1 MAKADSIID
10 ALEKYFIG
18 CELLKDGALRV
29 DYLGEKPVEYT
40 IEVLPCDPV
49 VKRYLGGSTVRQY
62 LFAFG
67 SREFYSQE
75 RLQNIQ
81 NSAFY
86 ELLADWVET
95 RSMSGILPELPDGM
109 EAQQLEVV
117 SSGYLFDGSMTN
129 ARYQIQLRLLYFK
142 EEQTWTQAEMLS
154 KDISLPTT

>member
-117 SSGYLFDGSMTN
+117 SSGYLFDGSMAN

-142 EEQTWTQAEMLS
+142 EA
-154 KDISLPTT
+154 

>member
-1 MAKADSIID
+1 MAKAESIID

-86 ELLADWVET
+86 ERLADWVET
-95 RSMSGILPELPDGM
+95 RSMSGVLPELPDGM

-129 ARYQIQLRLLYFK
+129 ARYQIQLRLLYFR
-142 EEQTWTQAEMLS
+142 EA
-154 KDISLPTT
+154 

>member
-49 VKRYLGGSTVRQY
+49 VKRYLGGSTVRKY

-142 EEQTWTQAEMLS
+142 EA
-154 KDISLPTT
+154 

>member
-1 MAKADSIID
+1 MAKADSIIN

-40 IEVLPCDPV
+40 VEVLPCDPV

-86 ELLADWVET
+86 ERLADWVET
-95 RSMSGILPELPDGM
+95 KSMSGVLPELPDGM

-142 EEQTWTQAEMLS
+142 EA
-154 KDISLPTT
+154 

>member
-1 MAKADSIID
+1 MAKAESIID

-29 DYLGEKPVEYT
+29 DYLWEKPVEYT

-86 ELLADWVET
+86 ERLADWVET

-142 EEQTWTQAEMLS
+142 EA
-154 KDISLPTT
+154 

>member
-86 ELLADWVET
+86 ERLADWVET
-95 RSMSGILPELPDGM
+95 KSMSGVLPELPDGM
-109 EAQQLEVV
+109 EAQRLEVV

-142 EEQTWTQAEMLS
+142 EA
-154 KDISLPTT
+154 

>member
-49 VKRYLGGSTVRQY
+49 VKRYLGGSTVQQY

-86 ELLADWVET
+86 ERLADWVET
-95 RSMSGILPELPDGM
+95 KSMSGVLPELPDGM

-142 EEQTWTQAEMLS
+142 EA
-154 KDISLPTT
+154 

>member
-1 MAKADSIID
+1 MAKAESIID

-86 ELLADWVET
+86 ERLADWVET
-95 RSMSGILPELPDGM
+95 RSMSGVLPELPDGM

-117 SSGYLFDGSMTN
+117 SSGYLFDGSMIN

-142 EEQTWTQAEMLS
+142 EA
-154 KDISLPTT
+154 

>member
-49 VKRYLGGSTVRQY
+49 VKRYLRGSTVRQY

-142 EEQTWTQAEMLS
+142 EA
-154 KDISLPTT
+154 

>member
-10 ALEKYFIG
+10 SLEKYFIG

-86 ELLADWVET
+86 ERLADWVET

-142 EEQTWTQAEMLS
+142 EA
-154 KDISLPTT
+154 

>member
-1 MAKADSIID
+1 MAKANSIID

-40 IEVLPCDPV
+40 IEVLPCEPV

-67 SREFYSQE
+67 SREYYSQE

-86 ELLADWVET
+86 ERLADWVET
-95 RSMSGILPELPDGM
+95 RSMSCILPELPDGM
-109 EAQQLEVV
+109 EAQKLEVV

-142 EEQTWTQAEMLS
+142 EA
-154 KDISLPTT
+154 

>member
-1 MAKADSIID
+1 MEKAESIID

-86 ELLADWVET
+86 ERLADWVET
-95 RSMSGILPELPDGM
+95 RSMSGVLPELPDGM

-142 EEQTWTQAEMLS
+142 EA
-154 KDISLPTT
+154 

>member
-1 MAKADSIID
+1 MAKADSIIN

-86 ELLADWVET
+86 ERLADWVET
-95 RSMSGILPELPDGM
+95 KSMSGVLPELPDGM

-142 EEQTWTQAEMLS
+142 EA
-154 KDISLPTT
+154 

>member
-1 MAKADSIID
+1 MAKAESIID

-86 ELLADWVET
+86 ERLADWVET
-95 RSMSGILPELPDGM
+95 RSMSGVLPELPDGM
-109 EAQQLEVV
+109 GAQLLEVV

-142 EEQTWTQAEMLS
+142 EA
-154 KDISLPTT
+154 

>member
-1 MAKADSIID
+1 MAKAESIID

-86 ELLADWVET
+86 ERLADWVET

-142 EEQTWTQAEMLS
+142 EA
-154 KDISLPTT
+154 

>member
-49 VKRYLGGSTVRQY
+49 VKRYLGGNTVRQY

-86 ELLADWVET
+86 ERLADWVET

-142 EEQTWTQAEMLS
+142 EA
-154 KDISLPTT
+154 

>member
-86 ELLADWVET
+86 ERLADWVET

-109 EAQQLEVV
+109 EARQLEVV

-142 EEQTWTQAEMLS
+142 EA
-154 KDISLPTT
+154 

>member
-1 MAKADSIID
+1 MAKADSIIN

-95 RSMSGILPELPDGM
+95 RSLSGILPELPDGM

-142 EEQTWTQAEMLS
+142 EA
-154 KDISLPTT
+154 

>member
-86 ELLADWVET
+86 ERLADWVESK
-95 RSMSGILPELPDGM
+95 SMSGVLPELPDGM

-142 EEQTWTQAEMLS
+142 EA
-154 KDISLPTT
+154 

>member
-1 MAKADSIID
+1 MAKAESIID

-86 ELLADWVET
+86 ERLADWVET
-95 RSMSGILPELPDGM
+95 RSMSGVLPELPDGM

-117 SSGYLFDGSMTN
+117 SSGYLFDGLMTN

-142 EEQTWTQAEMLS
+142 EA
-154 KDISLPTT
+154 

>member
-18 CELLKDGALRV
+18 CELLKDGALRD

-86 ELLADWVET
+86 ERLADWVET
-95 RSMSGILPELPDGM
+95 KSMSGVLPELPDGM

-142 EEQTWTQAEMLS
+142 EA
-154 KDISLPTT
+154 

>member
-49 VKRYLGGSTVRQY
+49 VKRYLGGSPVRQSF
-62 LFAFG
+62 FAFG
-67 SREFYSQE
+67 SGDFSSHE

-142 EEQTWTQAEMLS
+142 EA
-154 KDISLPTT
+154 

>member
-29 DYLGEKPVEYT
+29 DYLGERPVEYT

-86 ELLADWVET
+86 ERLADWVET

-142 EEQTWTQAEMLS
+142 EA
-154 KDISLPTT
+154 

>member
-29 DYLGEKPVEYT
+29 DYLGEKSVEYT

-142 EEQTWTQAEMLS
+142 EA
-154 KDISLPTT
+154 

>member
-10 ALEKYFIG
+10 ALEKYFIW

-142 EEQTWTQAEMLS
+142 EA
-154 KDISLPTT
+154 

>member
-1 MAKADSIID
+1 MAKSDSIID

-86 ELLADWVET
+86 ERLADWVET

-142 EEQTWTQAEMLS
+142 EA
-154 KDISLPTT
+154 

>member
-1 MAKADSIID
+1 MAKAESIID

-86 ELLADWVET
+86 ERLADWVET
-95 RSMSGILPELPDGM
+95 RSMSGVLPELPEGM

-142 EEQTWTQAEMLS
+142 EA
-154 KDISLPTT
+154 

>member
-129 ARYQIQLRLLYFK
+129 TRYQIQLRLLYFK
-142 EEQTWTQAEMLS
+142 EA
-154 KDISLPTT
+154 

>member
-1 MAKADSIID
+1 M
-10 ALEKYFIG
+10 
-18 CELLKDGALRV
+18 
-29 DYLGEKPVEYT
+29 EYT

-81 NSAFY
+81 NCAVY
-86 ELLADWVET
+86 ERLADWVET
-95 RSMSGILPELPDGM
+95 KSMSGVLPELPDGM

-142 EEQTWTQAEMLS
+142 EA
-154 KDISLPTT
+154 

>member
-29 DYLGEKPVEYT
+29 DYLGERPVEYT

-86 ELLADWVET
+86 ERLADWVET
-95 RSMSGILPELPDGM
+95 RSMSGVLPELPDGM

-142 EEQTWTQAEMLS
+142 EA
-154 KDISLPTT
+154 

>member
-86 ELLADWVET
+86 ERLADWVET
-95 RSMSGILPELPDGM
+95 KSMSGVLPELPDGM

-142 EEQTWTQAEMLS
+142 EV
-154 KDISLPTT
+154 

>member
-1 MAKADSIID
+1 MAKAESIID
-10 ALEKYFIG
+10 ALERYFIG

-86 ELLADWVET
+86 ERLADWVET
-95 RSMSGILPELPDGM
+95 RSMSGVLPELPDGM

-142 EEQTWTQAEMLS
+142 EA
-154 KDISLPTT
+154 

>member
-75 RLQNIQ
+75 RMQNIQ

-142 EEQTWTQAEMLS
+142 EA
-154 KDISLPTT
+154 

>member
-86 ELLADWVET
+86 ERLADWVET
-95 RSMSGILPELPDGM
+95 KSKSWVLPELPDGM

-142 EEQTWTQAEMLS
+142 EA
-154 KDISLPTT
+154 

>member
-29 DYLGEKPVEYT
+29 DYLGENPVEYT

-86 ELLADWVET
+86 ERLADWVET
-95 RSMSGILPELPDGM
+95 KSMSGVLPELPDGM

-142 EEQTWTQAEMLS
+142 EA
-154 KDISLPTT
+154 